1 MSEKRGRNKKWSK
14 HKEKTFE
21 SDRIEKIREL
31 AAQRGVEI
39 WEIRPEDVESE
50 ESESDSEASEEEVKA
65 KPKSKAVKKSSSEE
79 EEEEEEEEESKF
91 GNPNVRK
98 GHTGLIEVAN
108 PNRRVKKNDEKV
120 KLSRRELEELNQ
132 KKRQA
137 REEKM
142 MREGTSFKAKQDL
155 ARLAEIRAKREAAA
169 KEREEKKQLQETKK
183 AEAMSR
189 DFKKR

>member
-50 ESESDSEASEEEVKA
+50 ESESDSEEEVKA
-65 KPKSKAVKKSSSEE
+65 KPKSKPVKKSSSEE
-79 EEEEEEEEESKF
+79 EEEEEEEEQEESKY

-98 GHTGLIEVAN
+98 GHTGLIEVSN
-108 PNRRVKKNDEKV
+108 PNRRVKKSNEKV
-120 KLSRRELEELNQ
+120 QLSRRELEELNQ

-169 KEREEKKQLQETKK
+169 KEREEKKQLHETKK